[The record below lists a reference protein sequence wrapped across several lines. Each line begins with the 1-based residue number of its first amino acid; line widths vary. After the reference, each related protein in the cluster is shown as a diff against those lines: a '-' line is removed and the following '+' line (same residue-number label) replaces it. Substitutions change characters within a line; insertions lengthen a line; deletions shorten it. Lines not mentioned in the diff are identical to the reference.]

1 MSTRYLLDT
10 NICIYAINNRPE
22 KVKDRIIQAGEGNCM
37 ISSIVASELAFG
49 VTKSNKSSSKSHLI
63 HFLSLFD
70 LVAFD
75 ESCIWHYANLRTNLQ
90 GSGQTIGSL
99 DMLIAAHALALDA
112 TLVSNNTKEFARI
125 PELKLENWV

>member
-1 MSTRYLLDT
+1 MRTRYLLDT

-22 KVKDRIIQAGEGNCM
+22 KVKNRIIQAGEGNCM
-37 ISSIVASELAFG
+37 ISSVVASELAFG

-75 ESCIWHYANLRTNLQ
+75 ESCIWHYANLRQSLP
-90 GSGQTIGSL
+90 GQTIGSL
-99 DMLIAAHALALDA
+99 EMLIAAHALALDA